1 MYNISEVLEDFNKLY
16 NLYLNCTDIEQ
27 KNIIYSQMQ
36 FLYAFDKK
44 LSKERFSKIGKM
56 EKYSNNV
63 TSIELNR
70 FKEIEDLTYIL
81 CSYIDVLSFNGYN
94 SSKFIYNK
102 ITENEYYDRIL
113 NFFKEVLPSDYDL
126 ADKSINKYL
135 LLTKSYL
142 YQQAYI
148 VYLESIKKYYINI
161 IYNGKLR
168 NSDVRN
174 TIHEIGHASVYKVNG
189 TYNLNDPI
197 LTEVIAYLYELLYL
211 YNYIEKNNCDKEKE
225 LGYYF
230 YTSLGDRTIYNHIE
244 GYNTSLSD
252 KTYLCNLKAFYG
264 NLIAAT
270 IFLNS
275 SKDELIKKIDIVKN
289 NYDDK
294 DGFNVLNR
302 IGIHTDDLIYT
313 SKNMKELVKK
323 RLY

>member
-70 FKEIEDLTYIL
+70 FKKIEDLTYIL

-148 VYLESIKKYYINI
+148 VYLESIKKYYIN
-161 IYNGKLR
+161 
-168 NSDVRN
+168 
-174 TIHEIGHASVYKVNG
+174 H
-189 TYNLNDPI
+189 
-197 LTEVIAYLYELLYL
+197 
-211 YNYIEKNNCDKEKE
+211 
-225 LGYYF
+225 
-230 YTSLGDRTIYNHIE
+230 
-244 GYNTSLSD
+244 
-252 KTYLCNLKAFYG
+252 
-264 NLIAAT
+264 
-270 IFLNS
+270 
-275 SKDELIKKIDIVKN
+275 
-289 NYDDK
+289 
-294 DGFNVLNR
+294 
-302 IGIHTDDLIYT
+302 
-313 SKNMKELVKK
+313 
-323 RLY
+323 